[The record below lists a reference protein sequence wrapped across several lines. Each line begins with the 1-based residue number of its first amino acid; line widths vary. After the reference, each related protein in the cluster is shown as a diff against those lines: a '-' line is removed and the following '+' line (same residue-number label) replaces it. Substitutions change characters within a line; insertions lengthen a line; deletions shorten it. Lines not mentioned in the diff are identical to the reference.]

1 MQSDELTNR
10 RLAWLLIGL
19 AILGLFISLYLT
31 WIKLSNG
38 SVACAGVGDCEAV
51 NNSSYS
57 TLAGIP
63 IAALGAAAYL
73 VILGLIALEA
83 LRPSSAE
90 AAHLGIFGTA
100 LAGTLYSAYLTY
112 IELFVLHEV
121 CPYCV
126 VSAVC
131 ITIIFILSVQRL
143 RGITA
148 QA

>member
-1 MQSDELTNR
+1 MASDVGTNR
-10 RLAWLLIGL
+10 RMAWVVVIFAVLGL
-19 AILGLFISLYLT
+19 AVSLYLT
-31 WIKLSNG
+31 WIKLANAT
-38 SVACAGVGDCEAV
+38 VACAGVGNCEAV

-63 IAALGAAAYL
+63 IALLGAAAYL
-73 VILGLIALEA
+73 TILGLMALEA
-83 LRPSSAE
+83 LRPGSAE
-90 AAHLGIFGTA
+90 AACLASFGTA

-126 VSAVC
+126 ISAVC
-131 ITIIFILSVQRL
+131 VTIIFILSALRL